1 MLTYTLKKSVLRE
14 VNTLNMKFYFVL
26 EQTSSNYVALIPSAG
41 VDCTVDPVAFPGK
54 VSYTQRRYNLYAPH
68 GYYLSEEIKLKS
80 GVFGA
85 VVHCLAEEEA
95 ATSVRLFVRVKQ
107 YGKDEFDDYEE
118 ADGLTW
124 STNKK
129 ITYVQYAVS
138 LNTTD
143 GTKTPSFSDVRIT
156 PGDELPP
163 EEYSE
168 KTAEIYIGVAHST
181 RISFEHGEQN
191 EQIYY
196 ETTAGFYTAQAE
208 TEVINYNH

>member
-1 MLTYTLKKSVLRE
+1 M
-14 VNTLNMKFYFVL
+14 
-26 EQTSSNYVALIPSAG
+26 
-41 VDCTVDPVAFPGK
+41 
-54 VSYTQRRYNLYAPH
+54 
-68 GYYLSEEIKLKS
+68 
-80 GVFGA
+80 
-85 VVHCLAEEEA
+85 
-95 ATSVRLFVRVKQ
+95 KQ

-181 RISFEHGEQN
+181 RISYEHGEQN